1 MAANRNDASIEPAH
15 CTSGQLLTLPLA
27 LTSHTLL
34 GTSPAKTSHVSMD
47 LEAKRWDI
55 CWSFL
60 ELFFANLQSRDVAFS
75 DMAMAADG
83 DGGCIT
89 RALEG
94 RSLQGARR
102 AAKKL
107 DLVTRFDTLLAEASA
122 RCIPSRMAA
131 VTPLAPMGVR
141 CSGARTMSSRSLSQR
156 VSTAGA
162 RTSASRASISVR
174 AMATDSIREQAGRR
188 GTCDRRPA

>member
-27 LTSHTLL
+27 LTSDTLL

-83 DGGCIT
+83 DGG
-89 RALEG
+89 LHN
-94 RSLQGARR
+94 
-102 AAKKL
+102 
-107 DLVTRFDTLLAEASA
+107 
-122 RCIPSRMAA
+122 
-131 VTPLAPMGVR
+131 
-141 CSGARTMSSRSLSQR
+141 ART
-156 VSTAGA
+156 
-162 RTSASRASISVR
+162 
-174 AMATDSIREQAGRR
+174 R
-188 GTCDRRPA
+188 GTQSPRSEACCQEAGLSHPLRHTFG